1 MRIKTCLFI
10 LLILNTI
17 AIKEQSNIKNSL
29 EADYDEA
36 ITGEGEKIYTSSL
49 TKTFL
54 IKRETSTKKYF
65 EITNFYV
72 PYELLKGEDIIYTGE
87 DSGEYNYYFVH
98 DGSDYYL
105 KLTKTSYA
113 SGGFKIRSS
122 TEQFNFLLK
131 SSLDLIVLKERSFEI
146 TLQNDKTNS
155 QLICISIP
163 YIFRLEVKSIVFQ
176 ENGVDL
182 TTIDYKVRSSDNN
195 AYSYYYYMILNNI
208 ITINLNL
215 HTTWYSTITQS
226 TTFQIKIDNSYI
238 KDISTNSVYCAK
250 VNEQAFFNINFN
262 SYSHFEISMK
272 DNSKI
277 YYLKSNEE
285 KTELKSLSIYDKN
298 FNKIYVDTTSSSAC
312 FYIYFLN

>member
-1 MRIKTCLFI
+1 MSFFM
-10 LLILNTI
+10 LLILNAIT
-17 AIKEQSNIKNSL
+17 IKEQSNIKNTL

-36 ITGEGEKIYTSSL
+36 ITGQGERIYTFQS

-72 PYELLKGEDIIYTGE
+72 PYELLKGENIIYTGK
-87 DSGEYNYYFVH
+87 DSGEYNYYFMH
-98 DGSDYYL
+98 DDSDYYL
-105 KLTKTSYA
+105 KLTKTSYS

-122 TEQFNFLLK
+122 TEQFNFILK

-163 YIFRLEVKSIVFQ
+163 YIFRLKVESIVFQ

-182 TTIDYKVRSSDNN
+182 TTIDYKVSSYDNN
-195 AYSYYYYMILNNI
+195 GYSYYYYMILNDI

-215 HTTWYSTITQS
+215 YTAWYSR
-226 TTFQIKIDNSYI
+226 
-238 KDISTNSVYCAK
+238 
-250 VNEQAFFNINFN
+250 
-262 SYSHFEISMK
+262 
-272 DNSKI
+272 
-277 YYLKSNEE
+277 
-285 KTELKSLSIYDKN
+285 
-298 FNKIYVDTTSSSAC
+298 
-312 FYIYFLN
+312 